1 MNFLKTFLILFVFVA
16 PLSIQAQK
24 TNKAGSQYQFTTLID
39 LSTTDVK
46 NQFKSNTCWSY
57 ASNSFLESE
66 LLRMGKPKT
75 DLSELFIVHNIYLEK
90 AEKFVRMLGKTQFA
104 AGGQSHDVM
113 HAFKTYGVVPQSVY
127 AGKQPLFDHLKF
139 DDSLRAGLD
148 KVVALPNKKLDAS
161 WKRDFEQKLDDFM
174 GKTPDRFEWEGKMIT
189 PKEHAASLGINP
201 DDYVEIGSFSHHPF
215 YQKFIIECPDNW
227 AWTPIYNVPLSDFQA
242 IADNAL
248 SKGFTIN
255 WDADVS
261 EKYFNHKNGLAIVPR
276 DTTLQFEKPMEE
288 LVITQENRQ
297 AGFDDLTT
305 QDDHLM
311 HITGKVKD
319 QTGKE
324 FYTVKNSWGTERN
337 EMGGYLYVSKAYF
350 QYKTIMFMVHKKAIP
365 KAIAK
370 KMGIK

>member
-1 MNFLKTFLILFVFVA
+1 MNFLKTFLILFIFAA

-324 FYTVKNSWGTERN
+324 FYIVKNSWGTERN

>member
-1 MNFLKTFLILFVFVA
+1 MNQLRAFFILLVFFT
-16 PLSIQAQK
+16 PLSIGAQK
-24 TNKAGSQYQFTTLID
+24 TNKAGSQYQFTPLID
-39 LSTTDVK
+39 LSATNVK
-46 NQFKSNTCWSY
+46 NQYKSNTCWSY

-66 LLRMGKPKT
+66 LLRMGKPQT
-75 DLSELFIVHNIYLEK
+75 DLSELFIVHNIYVEK

-113 HAFKTYGVVPQSVY
+113 HAFKTYGVVPEAVY

-139 DDSLRAGLD
+139 DDSLRAELD
-148 KVVALPNKKLDAS
+148 KVVALPNKKLDAG
-161 WKRDFEQKLDDFM
+161 WKHDFEQKLDGFM
-174 GKTPDRFEWEGKMIT
+174 GKTPDRFEWNGKMIT
-189 PKEHAASLGINP
+189 PKEYAATLGINP

-215 YQKFIIECPDNW
+215 YQKFIVECPDNW
-227 AWTPIYNVPLSDFQA
+227 AWTPIYNVPLSDFQE

-248 SKGFTIN
+248 AKGFTIN

-261 EKYFNHKNGLAIVPR
+261 EKFFSHKNGLAIVPR
-276 DTTLQFEKPMEE
+276 DTTIQFEKPMDE

-297 AGFDDLTT
+297 AAFDDLTT

-324 FYTVKNSWGTERN
+324 FYVVKNSWGTERN
-337 EMGGYLYVSKAYF
+337 ELKGYLYVSKAYF
-350 QYKTIMFMVHKKAIP
+350 EYKTIMFMVHKKAIP
-365 KAIAK
+365 KAIAR